1 MYYKLSSSEYNAL
14 KKVEDITC
22 SDYEIVGNFIPVDML
37 IGVIEDLLV
46 EIDRLEEE
54 KKDREQDIENNYEL
68 KETNFYE
75 EYGISEEDF
84 F

>member
-1 MYYKLSSSEYNAL
+1 MYYKLSNSEYNAL

-68 KETNFYE
+68 KETSLYE
-75 EYGISEEDF
+75 EYGISEKDF